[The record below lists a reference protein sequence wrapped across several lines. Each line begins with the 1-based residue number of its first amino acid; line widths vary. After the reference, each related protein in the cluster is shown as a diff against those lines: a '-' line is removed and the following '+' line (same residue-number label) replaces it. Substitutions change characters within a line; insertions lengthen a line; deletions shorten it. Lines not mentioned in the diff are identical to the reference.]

1 MGELVK
7 FDDTDALT
15 LTLKGTELLKA
26 LGVDFALGDVNLS
39 VASDKITASVL
50 GANLALTKGE
60 AFTADTEG
68 YTDILPYAEALIGFL
83 KDTQY
88 LHADVEY
95 TAENLSVAG
104 TLELSLADLAVQGN
118 VEVTYNG
125 AAISV
130 GFIYAEEVIYL
141 NVNGLK
147 VKANVNEAI
156 SLITGLL
163 GINTDN
169 LTSSELDILETVF
182 ALDLGELVK
191 FDDTDALTLTL
202 KGTELLK
209 ALGVDFDLGDVNL
222 SVASDKITASVLGAD
237 LALTKG
243 EAFTADTEGY
253 TDILPLVNAV
263 IDLVRE
269 NGLKVSVGYT
279 KGDLSL
285 AGTLSVSLKEF
296 AVKGELTVSYQTAG
310 KTVGFAYGADGYIY
324 LTIEGAKLKLS
335 VKDAVGA
342 VTQIVGAE
350 AGEPDLNEILSKLF
364 ALNLGEVIDLTSESS
379 LLLRGT
385 QLLRA
390 LGVQFDLGD
399 LSLERNENGSISV
412 AAEENSA
419 LNGLALT
426 LTKGAAFAIDGDD
439 YADYADVTPVLDTVI
454 EIIKNESLSIGGT
467 LALTYQNTRITLSV
481 QNGAIA
487 WGGDGFM
494 LTLDL
499 ILTLDDVSQKIE
511 VYADAERVK
520 LVYGSVGVDLE
531 YTESALRGLS
541 DAFRSVYERIMT
553 TAQGYVVG
561 ETLPADFD
569 ALTSSMQTG
578 SVVAELLAKLDLPSM
593 INAISFGA
601 PKQGGIVSVS
611 YGDIS
616 AELKSGKDGSLTI
629 AVLPF
634 STGDLTLSGTLT
646 AGTFA
651 GTIEEP
657 EGEYLTNDDIAEL
670 LDFVGAAFGTLTA
683 RDVRWMIDENAKTVY
698 TSEGATKFNI
708 EGELVYHA
716 GGDTLFT
723 IDTENKTFIVDPES
737 YVYVKLWLDE
747 VAAEGTDLYFEF
759 WMLDYD
765 GNEELDFF
773 VSLSKYRPE
782 DTENY
787 APLNFAVSASDI
799 LTLASSGVSLLQD
812 TLQSFLAQ
820 LGITET
826 DAVFGIIND
835 YLISKWL
842 TPDEQ
847 GQFGAV
853 GSVLMNTLGINEAIK
868 GMLDGVTEAV
878 TGETVLADIPF
889 DYYLTELGV
898 TYDEAAGTTSFTVA
912 LDSDLVYGG
921 EGLSPLTVT
930 LTKAGEQ
937 GSSLL
942 TGMAL
947 ENIYGENNSE
957 RTSVSF
963 AVSYE
968 PLTLANADG
977 SAVLSSG
984 AGESAV
990 KVASLTYSEYAN
1002 YMFDGVD
1009 ELLKSIALSATHK
1022 DGDSYK
1028 LNDSFYIS
1036 GEATISISGLEWLFK
1051 EATVTVNGLS
1061 VALDEDGSVALD
1073 MTISYSSD
1081 GLLGSVA
1088 FASSG
1093 TTRISIREELI
1104 YIERDTGAIERR
1116 AMTLDSFL
1124 SNIMDEIAFILNFTS
1139 FVKGFLPDSVGGGG
1153 GSNIGDYGDILSN
1166 ILVKYAYNSSY
1177 ERTDGTTGKSWE
1189 LTLNGPA
1196 MTGNALENIVV
1207 TLASDA
1213 NDLLQDLSLTTSV
1226 GGILKIDA
1234 TLGFDN
1240 PQGEW
1245 EDGKSDQTTDI
1256 SDNFKNLVPVTI
1268 IAPESL
1274 GGKWEQNEDGT
1285 WSRTILMFEKKTI
1298 TFVYGDQSTTFTVQ
1312 AGENVINLA
1321 DVEGLPDNMFW
1332 SEGTLEYTTEG
1343 SRIEISLT
1351 PDYIVYNSTIAF
1363 ALGDAENVMQTTV
1376 GFDKAYTLETPTAE
1390 GYTFLGWYVL
1400 DENGNPVRMTDVSYS
1415 EVGGKT
1421 LTVEAMWAKDL
1432 VISATGKED
1441 YKVFW
1446 SNYTTSAGIVSGG
1459 ELVGA
1464 FTSKFNVEVK
1474 TTYYFFLQG
1483 NSWTRDNTQT
1493 FDGIQTSASW
1503 KNDGDM
1509 VLAKYFE
1516 NTVTLTYQY
1525 TYEKNGEQ
1533 IVELMGSVSTVA
1545 RVDL

>member
-1 MGELVK
+1 MV
-7 FDDTDALT
+7 
-15 LTLKGTELLKA
+15 
-26 LGVDFALGDVNLS
+26 FAIGDVNLS
-39 VASDKITASVL
+39 VASDKITASAL

-60 AFTADTEG
+60 AFTADTDG

-88 LHADVEY
+88 IHADVNY
-95 TAENLSVAG
+95 SADSLSVAG
-104 TLELSLADLAVQGN
+104 ALELSLADLAVQGN

-130 GFIYAEEVIYL
+130 GLIYAEEVIYL

-209 ALGVDFDLGDVNL
+209 ALGVDFALGDVNVT
-222 SVASDKITASVLGAD
+222 VASDKITASVLGAD

-243 EAFTADTEGY
+243 EAFTVETEGY

-279 KGDLSL
+279 KDDLSL

-335 VKDAVGA
+335 VKDAIGA
-342 VTQIVGAE
+342 VTQIVGVE
-350 AGEPDLNEILSKLF
+350 AGDPDLNEILSKLF

-561 ETLPADFD
+561 ETLPTDFD

-601 PKQGGIVSVS
+601 PTEGGIVSVS

-646 AGTFA
+646 AGPFA
-651 GTIEEP
+651 GTFEEP

-670 LDFVGAAFGTLTA
+670 LDFVGAASDTLTA
-683 RDVRWMIDENAKTVY
+683 RDVRWTIGKNAKTVY
-698 TSEGATKFNI
+698 TSEGTTKFNI

-723 IDTENKTFIVDPES
+723 IDTENKTFIVDPDS

-773 VSLSKYRPE
+773 VSLSKYRPK

-787 APLNFAVSASDI
+787 APLNFAVSASDL

-826 DAVFGIIND
+826 DAVFGILND

-977 SAVLSSG
+977 SAVLTSG

-1036 GEATISISGLEWLFK
+1036 GSASGSIIGISLTDLPIAIG
-1051 EATVTVNGLS
+1051 VTVNDGDVVVNLS
-1061 VALDEDGSVALD
+1061 V
-1073 MTISYSSD
+1073 SYDNS
-1081 GLLGSVA
+1081 LAGSVA
-1088 FASSG
+1088 FNSSG
-1093 TTRISIREELI
+1093 TTEMTIDVSEGMVYMRRTIEGEAAEYRIMPLSNFMNDILNQVN
-1104 YIERDTGAIERR
+1104 YIFNFTDIIANQIAGASSDGDSTSDSDSDSGSDSMTDTDYGTLLSNYLTRYQYNSGTDGNTWLLVLNGGNFTNDVMSDINVTLSSTAENILSGI
-1116 AMTLDSFL
+1116 TLDTSIASLLSLNAELVFRNPCGEWQDGYSDTTTRLDTLFASADRLSSFNWKAYENNYYIVPEIISVTYYADGIAVGAQDIWYDSGSGKPLCSMLYPQISSDTLVTAEAEGFVFMGWWYNDNGTWKQYTQELL
-1124 SNIMDEIAFILNFTS
+1124 SSDYIAEALWLKSETGSMSGQRWYYGWQDGFKDGHSINVAMNTFFIASFADQLQLRSTSYIYLINNVSDEIADTTYGTISTDASITLINKT
-1139 FVKGFLPDSVGGGG
+1139 K
-1153 GSNIGDYGDILSN
+1153 DY
-1166 ILVKYAYNSSY
+1166 AH
-1177 ERTDGTTGKSWE
+1177 
-1189 LTLNGPA
+1189 
-1196 MTGNALENIVV
+1196 
-1207 TLASDA
+1207 
-1213 NDLLQDLSLTTSV
+1213 
-1226 GGILKIDA
+1226 
-1234 TLGFDN
+1234 
-1240 PQGEW
+1240 
-1245 EDGKSDQTTDI
+1245 
-1256 SDNFKNLVPVTI
+1256 
-1268 IAPESL
+1268 
-1274 GGKWEQNEDGT
+1274 
-1285 WSRTILMFEKKTI
+1285 
-1298 TFVYGDQSTTFTVQ
+1298 
-1312 AGENVINLA
+1312 
-1321 DVEGLPDNMFW
+1321 
-1332 SEGTLEYTTEG
+1332 
-1343 SRIEISLT
+1343 
-1351 PDYIVYNSTIAF
+1351 
-1363 ALGDAENVMQTTV
+1363 TTV
-1376 GFDKAYTLETPTAE
+1376 
-1390 GYTFLGWYVL
+1390 
-1400 DENGNPVRMTDVSYS
+1400 
-1415 EVGGKT
+1415 
-1421 LTVEAMWAKDL
+1421 
-1432 VISATGKED
+1432 
-1441 YKVFW
+1441 
-1446 SNYTTSAGIVSGG
+1446 
-1459 ELVGA
+1459 
-1464 FTSKFNVEVK
+1464 
-1474 TTYYFFLQG
+1474 
-1483 NSWTRDNTQT
+1483 TQT
-1493 FDGIQTSASW
+1493 FDLCGSTITIVSVGHGEYSYSGWDAATLMSAS
-1503 KNDGDM
+1503 
-1509 VLAKYFE
+1509 L
-1516 NTVTLTYQY
+1516 TVH
-1525 TYEKNGEQ
+1525 
-1533 IVELMGSVSTVA
+1533 SVTCN
-1545 RVDL
+1545 